1 MKRILT
7 VCDLRQK
14 VSHPKEIHGQVDQ
27 TVIEEGDL
35 TMDGMLKKRRAIIR
49 KIRLLRIEFIL
60 KRSGPVTI
68 EQILN
73 ILESQF
79 NIFAKREA
87 IHSDL
92 TAIETVYPIEKTIR
106 QDRQMQYEIDWYKI
120 ALDNGGE
127 I

>member
-1 MKRILT
+1 
-7 VCDLRQK
+7 
-14 VSHPKEIHGQVDQ
+14 
-27 TVIEEGDL
+27 
-35 TMDGMLKKRRAIIR
+35 MDGMLKKRRAIIR

-120 ALDNGGE
+120 ALENDGE